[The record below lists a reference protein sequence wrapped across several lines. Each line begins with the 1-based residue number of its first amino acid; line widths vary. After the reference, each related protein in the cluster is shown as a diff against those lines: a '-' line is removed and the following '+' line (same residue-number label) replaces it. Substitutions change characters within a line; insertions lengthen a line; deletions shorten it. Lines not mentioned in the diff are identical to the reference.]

1 MRFAT
6 VACALSVLLAGC
18 GDREADPQAEPQENS
33 TAVAGPAGAIDA
45 TVVQCTYTDQASIYN
60 VKAAQWRAE
69 YYGSEDVRSLNL
81 TVWRPVAGGEDQIN
95 FVANKGGEQYR
106 INTVEGS
113 EKVGSGRVIIEEDE
127 EGGARF
133 VIDGKDQNGNPL
145 HATVSCGE
153 FVEPAAEGG

>member
-1 MRFAT
+1 MRLGAAGLLMIVVT
-6 VACALSVLLAGC
+6 ACGGTDTDSEGEVP
-18 GDREADPQAEPQENS
+18 ETE
-33 TAVAGPAGAIDA
+33 TAVAGPAGNIDA
-45 TVVQCTYTDQASIYN
+45 TVVQCTYTEEASIYN

-81 TVWRPVAGGEDQIN
+81 TVWRPAAGGEDQIN
-95 FVANKGGEQYR
+95 FVANKGGQQYR

-113 EKVGSGRVIIEEDE
+113 QKVGSGRVVIEEHD

-133 VIDGKDQNGNPL
+133 VINGEDQNGNPL

-153 FVEPAAEGG
+153 FVEPVAEGG